1 MDSWDESP
9 REWWVHLEIG
19 SKHTTFEFT
28 SEVFSVLHLKM
39 EEIFSTMCLE
49 RMCYVEVVAFF
60 FLFSPSFSTLL
71 TPRWPVFLTHSNSF
85 LIAGHSFSSILHT
98 HTHALFQLLVDT
110 PHCLYFDFFF
120 HLILVS
126 LSCSFFLFRAF
137 CLRIFLFSV
146 WSWFIIRFLSIFSW
160 IFVKTKTQGIIES

>member
-1 MDSWDESP
+1 MSSSWDRHQTYNFWICIWSVFCSP
-9 REWWVHLEIG
+9 FKDGGDIFYNVPW
-19 SKHTTFEFT
+19 KN
-28 SEVFSVLHLKM
+28 VLCW
-39 EEIFSTMCLE
+39 SSS
-49 RMCYVEVVAFF
+49 F
-60 FLFSPSFSTLL
+60 FLFSFFPPSFSTLL
-71 TPRWPVFLTHSNSF
+71 TLRWPVFLTHSNSF

-98 HTHALFQLLVDT
+98 HTRALFQLLVDT

-126 LSCSFFLFRAF
+126 LSFSFFLFQAF